1 MSEYKYD
8 IDPPVRC
15 SNCSN
20 NLIEYLK
27 SDRQLIELMLNNNEY
42 KKNILKQFLIF
53 SRNKTL
59 LTKILDPEIRR
70 VLT

>member
-1 MSEYKYD
+1 MSDYKYS

-20 NLIEYLK
+20 NLVEYLK
-27 SDRQLIELMLNNNEY
+27 SDRQLIKLMLNNNEY